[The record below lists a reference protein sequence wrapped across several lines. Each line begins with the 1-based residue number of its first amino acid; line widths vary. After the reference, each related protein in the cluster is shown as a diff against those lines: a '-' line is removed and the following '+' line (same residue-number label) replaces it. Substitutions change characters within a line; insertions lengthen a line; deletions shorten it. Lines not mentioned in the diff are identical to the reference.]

1 MAGAILNEV
10 LPYLELKQEKEENE
24 KISMKDVSNLTKKE
38 AKEILKDFE
47 VEIIDEN
54 LESEGKVYKQIPES
68 GVTVEVREQ
77 SYIICKIIF

>member
-54 LESEGKVYKQIPES
+54 LESEGKIYKQIPES
-68 GVTVEVREQ
+68 GVTVEVR
-77 SYIICKIIF
+77 K